1 MIWFIDDK
9 NEYQIE
15 ITDTI
20 RTWLIPK
27 FRINMIVNE
36 PELDLYWNTREE
48 GEGLERNLL
57 TINYLDVVDGYAGY
71 VDNPSSAQSLMET
84 IEGYIVSGFGGSG
97 GDILTAKADLLSHDG
112 ISDTIL
118 PGGTNEY
125 ILSRDNST
133 STGLSWISAG
143 DVVTSGNGLK
153 TVSVDGVTI
162 TGDGTVGDPLVASGS
177 GIAADLLSPL
187 LLMGG

>member
-9 NEYQIE
+9 NEYTIE

-20 RTWLIPK
+20 NTYLIPK
-27 FRINMIVNE
+27 FRIEMEVEE
-36 PELDLYWNTREE
+36 PYLYLYWNDREK
-48 GEGLERNLL
+48 GDGGSQRLL

-71 VDNPSSAQSLMET
+71 VDNPSSAQDLMDT

>member
-20 RTWLIPK
+20 RTWIIPK

-71 VDNPSSAQSLMET
+71 VDNPSSAQDLMDT

-143 DVVTSGNGLK
+143 DVVTNGNGLK

>member
-71 VDNPSSAQSLMET
+71 VDNPSSAQDLMDT
-84 IEGYIVSGFGGSG
+84 IEGYIVSGFAQG

-143 DVVTSGNGLK
+143 DVVTNGNGLK